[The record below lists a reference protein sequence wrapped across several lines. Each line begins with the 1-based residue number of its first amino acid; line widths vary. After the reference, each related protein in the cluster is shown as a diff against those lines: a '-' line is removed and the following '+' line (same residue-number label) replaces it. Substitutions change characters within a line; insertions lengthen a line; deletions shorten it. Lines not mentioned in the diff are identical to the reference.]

1 MSRCLL
7 LLFSC
12 FFFFLFFFFNDTAT
26 TEIYTLS
33 LHDALPIAWA
43 SGLPSLH
50 GLPQR
55 PFRDLLGQAPSGNA
69 LSAAADGAVL
79 KPNLFVSTSAASLAL
94 PSLAVCCSVP
104 HLPQAEFTMAPLR
117 EPAQPSYPLRRDLPV
132 PERRLTPR
140 PWKTLRSRATSAP
153 EASLKLDAIES
164 GYAVPLTRLNLHVWC
179 IDLSIRP
186 RRSAPRAR
194 EVAEQDQSIERERV
208 KEPTDTLLWAREA
221 ASRANLLLSAREA
234 SPRTQVCLTIGC
246 YPWCEI

>member
-1 MSRCLL
+1 MKVNRLGLRGSPRSTVSRSDPSGTCL
-7 LLFSC
+7 
-12 FFFFLFFFFNDTAT
+12 DEA
-26 TEIYTLS
+26 
-33 LHDALPIAWA
+33 
-43 SGLPSLH
+43 
-50 GLPQR
+50 R
-55 PFRDLLGQAPSGNA
+55 SGNA

-140 PWKTLRSRATSAP
+140 PWKSLRSRATSAP

-194 EVAEQDQSIERERV
+194 EVAEQAQSIEREQF
-208 KEPTDTLLWAREA
+208 KKPTSPLLWAREA
-221 ASRANLLLSAREA
+221 ASRATPLLSGSEV
-234 SPRTQVCLTIGC
+234 SPRTSSRRGGTEAKG
-246 YPWCEI
+246 